1 MAMDKPGYWTKREW
15 KTCGEFNG
23 NCGKYFALCN
33 INGGMIL
40 VMNGIGFGKKTHE
53 RCIRKKNGY
62 GSKPMVP
69 YLGG

>member
-1 MAMDKPGYWTKREW
+1 MAMDKPGDLTKREW

-40 VMNGIGFGKKTHE
+40 GMNGIGFGKKT
-53 RCIRKKNGY
+53 
-62 GSKPMVP
+62 
-69 YLGG
+69 